1 MAYTSEQLTMLMVDL
16 GLLTAPQPVINYL
29 GTLLDTAQ
37 QRLECQGITL
47 TPGDPEHDTLVTMFA
62 AWLYR
67 KRTGDGDSDMP
78 LPLRKARNDL
88 LFSQKARAA
97 E

>member
-1 MAYTSEQLTMLMVDL
+1 MAYTSDQLTMLMVDL
-16 GLLTAPQPVINYL
+16 GLLTAPPQVVAYL
-29 GTLLDTAQ
+29 ETLLDTAQ
-37 QRLECQGITL
+37 QRLTRQGIAL
-47 TPGDPEHDTLVTMFA
+47 IPDDPEHDTLVVMFA

-67 KRTGDGDSDMP
+67 KRTGDGNSDMP

-88 LFSQKARAA
+88 LFSQKGAA